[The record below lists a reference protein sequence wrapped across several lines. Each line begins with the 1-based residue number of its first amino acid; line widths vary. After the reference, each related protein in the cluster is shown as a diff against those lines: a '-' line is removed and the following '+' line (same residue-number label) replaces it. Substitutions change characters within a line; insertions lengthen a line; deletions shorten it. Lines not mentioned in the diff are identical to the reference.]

1 MQQSMIL
8 TSDLSKQFNSF
19 WAVDG
24 VNLQVNAGEV
34 LALLGP
40 NGAGKTTTVRMLT
53 SVLRPTRGNARIA
66 GYDVVHDAQKVRA
79 SVGVLTEQH
88 GLYSRMPASDYLDFF
103 GQVYGLDPARRSKRT
118 RELLEEFGLLQASN
132 QRIGEFSKGM
142 RQKLALARAMLHDP
156 PVLLLDEPT
165 SAMDPESARLVRDSI
180 QELRS
185 ASRTIIICTHN
196 LAEAEELAD
205 QIAIIR
211 QGKIIASGS
220 PSDLKRDLLGPS
232 EFSVEFGESLDG
244 KPLFLPADA
253 ELTVRLEKSLH
264 FRTRYPQDTNPLVLR
279 YLLAQDLPVV
289 GLKEVP
295 RSLEQVYLT
304 AMNTQKIG
312 SNPENPD
319 SIEESD
325 CVI

>member
-1 MQQSMIL
+1 MNNERRSTNKVGLIGTGMVGA
-8 TSDLSKQFNSF
+8 SF
-19 WAVDG
+19 AY
-24 VNLQVNAGEV
+24 
-34 LALLGP
+34 AL
-40 NGAGKTTTVRMLT
+40 M
-53 SVLRPTRGNARIA
+53 
-66 GYDVVHDAQKVRA
+66 
-79 SVGVLTEQH
+79 QH
-88 GLYSRMPASDYLDFF
+88 GVANELVLIDHDMARAEGEMMDLNHGMPFVRPMKITVKAQD
-103 GQVYGLDPARRSKRT
+103 RT
-118 RELLEEFGLLQASN
+118 GNRVKHEF
-132 QRIGEFSKGM
+132 EGM
-142 RQKLALARAMLHDP
+142 LARAMLHDP

-211 QGKIIASGS
+211 QGKIIVSGS

-304 AMNTQKIG
+304 AINSQKIG

-325 CVI
+325 RVI